1 MGEGACVLLLESFE
15 HARARGAQIIAEIA
29 GYGATCDA
37 YHMTA
42 PAPDGGGAARAMAF
56 ALRDGGVLAEEIG
69 YINAHGTSTH
79 LNDACETAAV
89 GAAFGAHADRLP
101 VSSSKSMTGH
111 MLGAAGAVEA
121 AFTALALR
129 DSFIPATINYRCPD
143 PPCDLD
149 IVANEG
155 RTADIRAAMSNSLGF
170 GGHNVSLVLRR
181 WEEA

>member
-56 ALRDGGVLAEEIG
+56 ALRDGGVLAEEIC

-89 GAAFGAHADRLP
+89 RAAFGAHADKLS
-101 VSSSKSMTGH
+101 VSSTKSMTGH